1 MHMLWCKHMIRTTL
15 LLPAPLHQQLTAVSR
30 QQGRSLSDLARDLLH
45 RGLFDKQSEQR
56 QRTYALL
63 RQMRG
68 GGTARPELAQLTNDE
83 LVYGDNAAADR
94 V

>member
-1 MHMLWCKHMIRTTL
+1 MIRTTL
-15 LLPAPLHQQLTAVSR
+15 LLPAPLHQQLVAVSR
-30 QQGRSLSDLARDLLH
+30 QQGRSLSELARDLLH
-45 RGLFDKQSEQR
+45 RGLTDRQSEQR

-68 GGTARPELAQLTNDE
+68 GGTSLPETAHLSNDE
-83 LVYGDNAAADR
+83 LVYGVSATADN